1 MINKTLSYNN
11 EVYRKII
18 HLGSL
23 VFPLLYFIMN
33 YNIFIT
39 LIFTI
44 TLFMLI
50 LNVNYNYIINILPE
64 KININFLIRKN
75 EYKSLWSASL
85 MMISFVLITLI
96 FPKNIVLLS
105 MIVTSVSDPVAGLF
119 GMKYGEIK
127 LLNNKTL
134 EGSFS
139 FVIST
144 FLITLFYFQTFNMLL
159 FVICF
164 LISLNELIT
173 PMKYDN
179 LTIPIVS
186 SFLFLTYSLIK

>member
-23 VFPLLYFIMN
+23 IFPLLYFFMN
-33 YNIFIT
+33 YNIFII
-39 LIFTI
+39 LILTS

-50 LNVNYNYIINILPE
+50 LNANYNYIINMLPE
-64 KININFLIRKN
+64 KININFIIRKN

-85 MMISFVLITLI
+85 MMISFVIITLV

-119 GMKYGEIK
+119 GMQYGEIK
-127 LLNNKTL
+127 LFNNKTL

-139 FVIST
+139 FIIST
-144 FLITLFYFQTFNMLL
+144 FLITLFYFQTFNILL
-159 FVICF
+159 FIICF
-164 LISLNELIT
+164 LISFNELIT

-179 LTIPIVS
+179 FTIPIVS
-186 SFLFLTYSLIK
+186 SILFLTYSLIK